1 MGYSTDF
8 EITVARRE
16 KHEKWQNPAS
26 SEELELIMMWKKFKE
41 ISDGYVRFTGDPD
54 REQTVSDA
62 SWYDHSENFQI
73 ISKHF
78 PHFVFKVEGKGE
90 EHGDWWAEV
99 YSDGKLIDKQVAKLI
114 EPNVT
119 AQFHGAIYA

>member
-16 KHEKWQNPAS
+16 KHPNWMRADIV
-26 SEELELIMMWKKFKE
+26 EEYELIKMWKKFHE
-41 ISDGYVRFTGDPD
+41 VSNHYVSFTGDPD
-54 REQTVSDA
+54 RSQTVSDA
-62 SWYDHSENFQI
+62 SWYDHEGDCKR
-73 ISKHF
+73 ISSLF

-99 YSDGKLIDKQVAKLI
+99 YSEGKRVDKQVAKLI

>member
-16 KHEKWQNPAS
+16 KHEHWQKHPE
-26 SEELELIMMWKKFKE
+26 SEEIELIRMWKKFKQ
-41 ISDGYVRFTGDPD
+41 ISKDYVHFTGDPD
-54 REQTVSDA
+54 RELTVSDA
-62 SWYDHSENFQI
+62 SWYDHEGDFLD
-73 ISKHF
+73 ISQQF

-99 YSDGKLIDKQVAKLI
+99 YSSGKRVDKSTAKMVA
-114 EPNVT
+114 PDVT
-119 AQFHGAIYA
+119 ETLHGAIYA